1 MKTKQS
7 HRTLRV
13 AELIQKEIAQYL
25 IHGKKDP
32 RIGFVTVTGV
42 KVTGDLKTAKIYFT
56 VYGTDK
62 QKEESTEALNESTKE
77 IRKHLADELNMRYT
91 PELEFFFDDKL
102 EENLRLE
109 KIFADIETESKQKAS
124 KESSDSND

>member
-1 MKTKQS
+1 MKSAS

-25 IHGKKDP
+25 IHGAKDS

-42 KVTGDLKTAKIYFT
+42 KVTGDLSIARIYFT
-56 VYGTDK
+56 VYGTEK
-62 QKEESTEALNESTKE
+62 EKEESTLALNESVKE
-77 IRKHLADELNMRYT
+77 IRKHLAHELNMRYT

-109 KIFADIETESKQKAS
+109 KIFSDIEKQNSK
-124 KESSDSND
+124 KEDQE